1 MSEVKPTRTPRAA
14 PTTASQPTEL
24 PTQAV
29 ETPEIPRVSAPPIP
43 AMPSPIQNPYP
54 LGFDAV
60 AALCETQ
67 ATLMRGAEAL
77 ADEMSGLI
85 RAGIATTTASAAAL
99 LGVKTLTE
107 AIEIQTDFARRGV
120 DTMLAGATKV
130 SGIGAK
136 FVADAFKPLLGGLG
150 DSRMGART
158 G

>member
-43 AMPSPIQNPYP
+43 AMSPPIQNP
-54 LGFDAV
+54 FDAV

-136 FVADAFKPLLGGLG
+136 FAADAFKPLLGGLG